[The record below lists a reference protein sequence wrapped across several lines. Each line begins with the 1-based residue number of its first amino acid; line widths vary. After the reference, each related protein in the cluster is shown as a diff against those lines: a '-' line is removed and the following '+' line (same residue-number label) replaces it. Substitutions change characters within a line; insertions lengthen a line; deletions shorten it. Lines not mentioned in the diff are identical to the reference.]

1 MSNPVLL
8 VHSQALNYGTLKPHE
23 NYMLLNSALR
33 IFILSQT
40 NNWKKKDFLLRKFC
54 TTVCTIFSIPAFNLE
69 GPATWTVETENSTL
83 CLCEFP
89 MDEKSEAKKKD
100 RELIHCRKKRTEFS
114 SHTLH
119 PNGRAQRGLNTSRQ
133 PTQNGNWGC
142 YTIYGPSFRT
152 KLINKQNY
160 HYQQLLLM

>member
-1 MSNPVLL
+1 MDS
-8 VHSQALNYGTLKPHE
+8 G
-23 NYMLLNSALR
+23 
-33 IFILSQT
+33 
-40 NNWKKKDFLLRKFC
+40 DRKFY
-54 TTVCTIFSIPAFNLE
+54 TV
-69 GPATWTVETENSTL
+69 

-160 HYQQLLLM
+160 YYQQLLLMEKVQHTKGIIRDDLGLLQQAHISKRKERRPISRNVVGTCLVRGIMSSTKRRKERKHAWQRKPSPPSI